1 MSDVTVE
8 QFQQIVDNTI
18 AQQQKEFE
26 AKRHEDPNAERWAK
40 VIEAVERGVKK
51 GYEPGQRGA
60 RVVRAYLASGENVSG
75 TMDLL
80 RKWGSEDIVTDLER
94 SLQLSRPDGV
104 GLLIPEEYSDEFIP
118 LLRPY
123 STIAAIMPREVT
135 MKYGTLNFARVS
147 TGTLAYW
154 RPPQANIKQASA
166 PVAGRLTLQE
176 KALTMLVPFPNRLLE
191 SNAAVADQF
200 ILQDMLAGGGQ
211 KLDEAFVKGSGDEY
225 EPLGLVNYSVSGSN
239 KTPLNNMAGGAF
251 AWDLPIKMIET
262 HRNADGTMVRPF
274 FLMNWTLWRLLMTA
288 TTGSAGFL
296 GWTQELATRNTILGV
311 PVFPTRHIATSA
323 AANNPTTL
331 VLGDAQEYLLG
342 IAGGGFRVARSTEAA
357 YYDASGTLV
366 GAFPNNETVA
376 RAIWSGDMGVRQHK
390 SFTLNTGVQTT

>member
-1 MSDVTVE
+1 VSDCTVE
-8 QFQQIVDNTI
+8 QFQQIVDQTI

-26 AKRHEDPNAERWAK
+26 ARRAEDPNAERWAK
-40 VIEAVERGVKK
+40 VIEAVERGTQK

-60 RVVRAYLASGENVSG
+60 RLVRAYLASGEKING

-80 RKWGSEDIVTDLER
+80 RQWGSEDIRNDLER

-118 LLRPY
+118 MLRPY

-191 SNAAVADQF
+191 SNSAVADQF

-211 KLDEAFVKGSGDEY
+211 KLDEGFVKGTGDEY
-225 EPLGLVNYSVSGSN
+225 EPLGLVNYGTTGRQPFNS
-239 KTPLNNMAGGAF
+239 MAGGAF
-251 AWDLPIKMIET
+251 SWDLPIKMIEA
-262 HRNADGTMVRPF
+262 HRNGDGSMVRPF

-296 GWTQELATRNTILGV
+296 GWTQELATRNSILGV
-311 PVFPTRHIATSA
+311 PVFPTRHIATA
-323 AANNPTTL
+323 ATSNNPTTL
-331 VLGDAQEYLLG
+331 ILGDAQEYLLG
-342 IAGGGFRVARSTEAA
+342 IAGGGFRVARSQEAA
-357 YYDASGTLV
+357 YYDANQTLV
-366 GAFPNNETVA
+366 GAFPNNETVV

-390 SFTLNTGVQTT
+390 SFTINTGVQTT